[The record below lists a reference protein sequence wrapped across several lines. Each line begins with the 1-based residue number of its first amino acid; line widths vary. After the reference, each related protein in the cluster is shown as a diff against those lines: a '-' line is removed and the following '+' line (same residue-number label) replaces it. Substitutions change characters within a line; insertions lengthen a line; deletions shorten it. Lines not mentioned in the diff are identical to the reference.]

1 MSCSKLPN
9 NMIKSMLS
17 DFNDLMMEKRK
28 TWNTNKFQLKNGKKY
43 ELTTKC
49 EVCGSISI
57 DQTGK
62 VRHHQWC

>member
-1 MSCSKLPN
+1 
-9 NMIKSMLS
+9 MIKSMLS

-57 DQTGK
+57 D
-62 VRHHQWC
+62 